1 MRTILARHSRLLCVV
16 GACASLLAAVGCKP
30 EIAGEAKAET
40 AAAPAETQTA
50 PAADS
55 GVGSNV
61 TVKPADKSQIETAI
75 QAHLGQVVFVDFW
88 ATWCGPCKE
97 QFPHTVELAH
107 KYKDQG
113 LAVISVSCDDADQQD
128 EVLAF
133 LKSKGADFDNLIS
146 THGIDTIDVLEIAG
160 GALPHYR
167 IYDRQGKLVKSFGPD
182 PDNGVTPEEIEVFVK
197 EALAQPKS

>member
-1 MRTILARHSRLLCVV
+1 MRIHFARYGRLFYVATMCVSLAL
-16 GACASLLAAVGCKP
+16 ASGCKP
-30 EIAGEAKAET
+30 EIAGDATAKAATPSAEAT
-40 AAAPAETQTA
+40 AAAPV
-50 PAADS
+50 PAA
-55 GVGSNV
+55 NV
-61 TVKPADKSQIETAI
+61 TLKQVDKSQLEAAI
-75 QAHLGQVVFVDFW
+75 QAHAGEVVFVDFW

-113 LAVISVSCDDADQQD
+113 LTVISVSCDDPDGEAGAL
-128 EVLAF
+128 EF
-133 LKSKGADFDNLIS
+133 LKSKGADFENLIS

-167 IYDRQGKLVKSFGPD
+167 IYDRQGKLIKSFGPD
-182 PDNGVTPEEIEVFVK
+182 PDKGLSPEEIEVVVK

>member
-1 MRTILARHSRLLCVV
+1 MRTAFVRHSRLVCVV
-16 GACASLLAAVGCKP
+16 ATLASLVLASGCQP
-30 EIAGEAKAET
+30 ETPNNANAET
-40 AAAPAETQTA
+40 AATSAETSAAT
-50 PAADS
+50 PAATT
-55 GVGSNV
+55 NV
-61 TVKPADKSQIETAI
+61 TLERADKSQLAAAI
-75 QAHLGQVVFVDFW
+75 QAHAGQVVFVDFW

-113 LAVISVSCDDADQQD
+113 LAVISVSCDDPDGEAGAL
-128 EVLAF
+128 EF
-133 LKSKGADFDNLIS
+133 LKSKGADFENLIS

-182 PDNGVTPEEIEVFVK
+182 PDKGLSPEEIEVFVK